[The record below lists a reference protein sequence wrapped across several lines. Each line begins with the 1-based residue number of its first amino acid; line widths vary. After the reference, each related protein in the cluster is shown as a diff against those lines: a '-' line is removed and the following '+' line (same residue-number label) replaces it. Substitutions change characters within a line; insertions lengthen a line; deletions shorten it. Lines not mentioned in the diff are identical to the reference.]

1 MSVLAEIRWCE
12 THGTNTSGLPD
23 RCRHMDYGND
33 CVVVD
38 AEVTAKIPSADDVFG
53 ILADDPG
60 PISGGYRGTNYVGDQ
75 REDV

>member
-1 MSVLAEIRWCE
+1 MLAEIKWCE
-12 THGTNTSGLPD
+12 THKQSTDSDKTCYGFFD
-23 RCRHMDYGND
+23 RRVNP

-38 AEVTAKIPSADDVFG
+38 AQVTAKIPSDDDVFE

-75 REDV
+75 REDG